1 MKMNERVRLEAESSG
16 RKDPRSL
23 QDEPEA
29 EWPWLFPGARSY
41 FSQETPP
48 QLYQEGGLP
57 SVSWLSEL
65 NEPCVCYF
73 YFGRSTKA
81 VWDGKG

>member
-1 MKMNERVRLEAESSG
+1 MSQKQSGLGSFQGLDATLARKLRHSS
-16 RKDPRSL
+16 P
-23 QDEPEA
+23 
-29 EWPWLFPGARSY
+29 
-41 FSQETPP
+41 
-48 QLYQEGGLP
+48 QEGGLS

-81 VWDGKG
+81 VWDGKR